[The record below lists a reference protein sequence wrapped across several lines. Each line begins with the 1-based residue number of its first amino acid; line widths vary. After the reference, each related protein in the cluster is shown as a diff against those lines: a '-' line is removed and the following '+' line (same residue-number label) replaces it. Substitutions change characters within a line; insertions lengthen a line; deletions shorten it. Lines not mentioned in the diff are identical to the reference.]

1 MFSEAAE
8 TILLYFIFEKKEK
21 EGKEGEPVTIFVV
34 SLPIPNIT
42 VLGIFLAGKYWTV
55 FIPGHPIAWLLSQQE
70 GLMSCASESTVL
82 PSNISSWGWIYHQED
97 VWDPKPHI
105 FALLYQKWLFTKQG
119 NCSHPTHT
127 TKTKITFQNE
137 LSTASKPWAGFEPGF
152 WKRRVKKRR
161 KQMQL
166 GEKQKHLVSL
176 LEQDDLPWNITALRH
191 IIASFSGAFRLLA
204 SPIYFHTETR
214 L

>member
-1 MFSEAAE
+1 M
-8 TILLYFIFEKKEK
+8 
-21 EGKEGEPVTIFVV
+21 IFVV
-34 SLPIPNIT
+34 SLPIPNVT

-55 FIPGHPIAWLLSQQE
+55 FIPCHPISWLLSQQE
-70 GLMSCASESTVL
+70 GLMSCASESSVL

-97 VWDPKPHI
+97 VWDPKSHI

-152 WKRRVKKRR
+152 WKRRVKKKEKTDAAWR
-161 KQMQL
+161 KTEASCLSFRARWFAMKYYCFKTHHCIIQWCFQTIGLTHLFSHRDQTVNLL
-166 GEKQKHLVSL
+166 G
-176 LEQDDLPWNITALRH
+176 
-191 IIASFSGAFRLLA
+191 
-204 SPIYFHTETR
+204 
-214 L
+214 